1 MREIFYNTIVAA
13 SSMPLTRVCSAAG
26 ADLSICGAE
35 RKINMKKTGKTA
47 AFALTAAMA
56 VTAMPFGAS
65 AEENEKTVVRVNIQA
80 EPDNLDPWLSAA
92 SDTEAIF
99 LNVFEGLVRF
109 DETGALIPG
118 LAEDWEIS
126 DDGLTYTFYLRDD
139 VTFHNGKEFNAE
151 DVVYT
156 YESLSGLG
164 GEEALSSKFTNL
176 TAVEAVDDYTVEMTL
191 AEADG
196 AFLQYTRIAVCP
208 VGYEEQSSAPVGTG
222 PFVFEKYVPGQMV
235 VLEKNEDYYDESR
248 MPMIDEAQIYI
259 MTDDSA
265 VLTALQSGQ
274 LDVGIVYADS
284 ADYLTGD
291 FTVNS
296 SAQNMVQLFALNN
309 SVEPFDDVRVRQ
321 AFEYAIDK
329 DQIING
335 VFAGYA
341 TKLYSNFSPVM
352 SYFYNDE
359 LSDVYTY
366 DVDKAKELMTE
377 AGYEDG
383 FDITITVPS
392 NYQRHVDTAQV
403 IAQQLKAINVNATIE
418 PVEWGQWLEQVYTNA
433 DYQTTIVGLTGK
445 LDPNDILGRYVSDYA
460 KNFMRYNNP
469 DYDELIAK
477 AKTASEEERVEIF
490 KECQKVLT
498 EDAAAVWICD
508 PNAIAVT
515 RSDLKGY
522 TFYPVNFIDLS
533 KLYYEN

>member
-1 MREIFYNTIVAA
+1 
-13 SSMPLTRVCSAAG
+13 
-26 ADLSICGAE
+26 
-35 RKINMKKTGKTA
+35 MKKTGKTA
-47 AFALTAAMA
+47 ALALTMSMA
-56 VTAMPFGAS
+56 VTAMPFGVS
-65 AEENEKTVVRVNIQA
+65 AEETDKTVVRINMES

-92 SDTEAIF
+92 SDTVAVF
-99 LNVFEGLVRF
+99 HNVFEGLVLF

-118 LAEDWEIS
+118 LAESWDIS
-126 DDGLTYTFYLRDD
+126 DDGLTYTFHLRDD
-139 VTFHNGKEFNAE
+139 VTFHNGKAFSAE

-164 GEEALSSKFTNL
+164 GEEALSSKFKNL
-176 TAVEAVDDYTVEMTL
+176 TSVEAVDDYTVTMTL
-191 AEADG
+191 AEADA
-196 AFLQYTRIAVCP
+196 AFLQYTRVAVLP
-208 VGYEEQSSAPVGTG
+208 KGYEDQSSAPVGTG

-248 MPMIDEAQIYI
+248 MPKIDEAQIYI
-259 MTDDSA
+259 MGDDSA

-274 LDVGIVYADS
+274 LDAGIVYADS

-296 SAQNMVQLFALNN
+296 SPQNMVQLFALNN
-309 SVEPFDDVRVRQ
+309 SATPFDDVRVRQ
-321 AFEYAIDK
+321 AFEYAVNK
-329 DQIING
+329 DQIIDG

-341 TKLYSNFSPVM
+341 TELYSNFSPVM

-359 LSDVYTY
+359 LEDVYTY
-366 DVDKAKELMTE
+366 DVDKAKELMAE

-392 NYQRHVDTAQV
+392 NYQKHIDTAQV
-403 IAQQLKAINVNATIE
+403 IAQQLKQINVNATIE

-433 DYQTTIVGLTGK
+433 DYQTTVVGLTGK

-460 KNFMRYNNP
+460 KNFMKYNNP
-469 DYDELIAK
+469 DYDKLIEE
-477 AKTASEEERVEIF
+477 AKTASDEERVELF
-490 KECQKVLT
+490 KECQKMLT
-498 EDAAAVWICD
+498 DDAAAVWICD

-522 TFYPVNFIDLS
+522 TFYPVSFIDLS
-533 KLYYEN
+533 KLYYEE

>member
-1 MREIFYNTIVAA
+1 
-13 SSMPLTRVCSAAG
+13 
-26 ADLSICGAE
+26 
-35 RKINMKKTGKTA
+35 MKKTGKTA
-47 AFALTAAMA
+47 ALALTMSMA
-56 VTAMPFGAS
+56 VTAMPFGVS
-65 AEENEKTVVRVNIQA
+65 AEETDKTVVRINMES

-92 SDTEAIF
+92 SDTEAVF
-99 LNVFEGLVRF
+99 HNVFEGLVLF

-118 LAEDWEIS
+118 LAESWDIS
-126 DDGLTYTFYLRDD
+126 DDGLTYTFHLRDD
-139 VTFHNGKEFNAE
+139 VTFHNGKAFSAE

-164 GEEALSSKFTNL
+164 GEEALSSKFKNL
-176 TAVEAVDDYTVEMTL
+176 TSVEAVDDYTVTMTL
-191 AEADG
+191 AEADA
-196 AFLQYTRIAVCP
+196 AFLQYTRVAVLP
-208 VGYEEQSSAPVGTG
+208 KGYEDQSSAPVGTG

-248 MPMIDEAQIYI
+248 MPKIDEAQIYI
-259 MTDDSA
+259 MGDDSA

-274 LDVGIVYADS
+274 LDAGIVYADS

-296 SAQNMVQLFALNN
+296 SPQNMVQLFALNN

-321 AFEYAIDK
+321 AFEYA
-329 DQIING
+329 
-335 VFAGYA
+335 GYA
-341 TKLYSNFSPVM
+341 TELYSNFSPVM

-359 LSDVYTY
+359 LEDVYTY
-366 DVDKAKELMTE
+366 DVEKAKELLAE

-392 NYQRHVDTAQV
+392 NYQKHVDTAQV
-403 IAQQLKAINVNATIE
+403 IAQQLKQINVNATIE

-433 DYQTTIVGLTGK
+433 DYQTTVVGLTGK

-460 KNFMRYNNP
+460 KNFMKYNNP
-469 DYDELIAK
+469 DYDKLIEE
-477 AKTASEEERVEIF
+477 AKTASDEERVELF
-490 KECQKVLT
+490 KECQKMLT
-498 EDAAAVWICD
+498 DDAAAVWICD

-522 TFYPVNFIDLS
+522 TFYPVSFIDLS
-533 KLYYEN
+533 KLYYEE

>member
-1 MREIFYNTIVAA
+1 
-13 SSMPLTRVCSAAG
+13 
-26 ADLSICGAE
+26 
-35 RKINMKKTGKTA
+35 MKKTGKTA
-47 AFALTAAMA
+47 ALALTMSMA
-56 VTAMPFGAS
+56 VTAMPFGVS
-65 AEENEKTVVRVNIQA
+65 AEETDKTVVRINMES

-92 SDTEAIF
+92 SDTEAVF
-99 LNVFEGLVRF
+99 HNVFEGLVLF

-118 LAEDWEIS
+118 LAESWDIS
-126 DDGLTYTFYLRDD
+126 DDGLTYTFHLRDD
-139 VTFHNGKEFNAE
+139 VTFHNGKAFSAE

-164 GEEALSSKFTNL
+164 GEEALSSKFKNL
-176 TAVEAVDDYTVEMTL
+176 TSVEAVDVDDYTVTMTL
-191 AEADG
+191 AEADA
-196 AFLQYTRIAVCP
+196 AFLQYTRVAVLP
-208 VGYEEQSSAPVGTG
+208 KGYEDQSSAPVGTG

-248 MPMIDEAQIYI
+248 MPKIDEAQIYI
-259 MTDDSA
+259 MGDDSA

-274 LDVGIVYADS
+274 LDAGIVYADS

-296 SAQNMVQLFALNN
+296 SPQNMVQLFALNN
-309 SVEPFDDVRVRQ
+309 SATPFDDVRVRQ
-321 AFEYAIDK
+321 AFEYAVNK
-329 DQIING
+329 DQIIDG

-341 TKLYSNFSPVM
+341 TELYSNFSPVM

-359 LSDVYTY
+359 LEDVYTY
-366 DVDKAKELMTE
+366 DVDKAKELMAE

-392 NYQRHVDTAQV
+392 NYQKHIDTAQV
-403 IAQQLKAINVNATIE
+403 IAQQLKQINVNATIE

-433 DYQTTIVGLTGK
+433 DYQTTVVGLTGK

-460 KNFMRYNNP
+460 KNFMKYNNP
-469 DYDELIAK
+469 DYDKLIEE
-477 AKTASEEERVEIF
+477 AKTASDEERVELF
-490 KECQKVLT
+490 KECQKMLT
-498 EDAAAVWICD
+498 DDAAAVWICD

-522 TFYPVNFIDLS
+522 TFYPVSFIDLS
-533 KLYYEN
+533 KLYYEE

>member
-1 MREIFYNTIVAA
+1 
-13 SSMPLTRVCSAAG
+13 
-26 ADLSICGAE
+26 
-35 RKINMKKTGKTA
+35 MKKTGKTA
-47 AFALTAAMA
+47 ALALTMSMA
-56 VTAMPFGAS
+56 VTAMPFGVS
-65 AEENEKTVVRVNIQA
+65 AEETDKTVVRINMES

-92 SDTEAIF
+92 SDTEAVF
-99 LNVFEGLVRF
+99 HNVFEGLVLF

-118 LAEDWEIS
+118 LAESWDIS
-126 DDGLTYTFYLRDD
+126 DDGLTYTFHLRDD
-139 VTFHNGKEFNAE
+139 VTFHNGKAFSAE

-164 GEEALSSKFTNL
+164 GEEALSSKFKNL
-176 TAVEAVDDYTVEMTL
+176 TSVEAVDDYTVTMTL
-191 AEADG
+191 AEADA
-196 AFLQYTRIAVCP
+196 AFLQYTRVAVLP
-208 VGYEEQSSAPVGTG
+208 KGQSSAPVGTG

-248 MPMIDEAQIYI
+248 MPKIDEAQIYI
-259 MTDDSA
+259 MGDDSA

-274 LDVGIVYADS
+274 LDAGIVYADS

-296 SAQNMVQLFALNN
+296 SPQNMVQLFALNN
-309 SVEPFDDVRVRQ
+309 SATPFDDVRVRQ
-321 AFEYAIDK
+321 AFEYAVNK
-329 DQIING
+329 DQIIDG

-341 TKLYSNFSPVM
+341 TELYSNFSPVM

-359 LSDVYTY
+359 LEDVYTY
-366 DVDKAKELMTE
+366 DVEKAKELLAE

-392 NYQRHVDTAQV
+392 NYQKHVDTAQV
-403 IAQQLKAINVNATIE
+403 IAQQLKQINVNATIE

-433 DYQTTIVGLTGK
+433 DYQTTVVGLTGK

-460 KNFMRYNNP
+460 KNFMKYNNP
-469 DYDELIAK
+469 DYDKLIEE
-477 AKTASEEERVEIF
+477 AKTASDEERVELF
-490 KECQKVLT
+490 KECQKMLT
-498 EDAAAVWICD
+498 DDAAAVWICD

-522 TFYPVNFIDLS
+522 TFYPVSFIDLS
-533 KLYYEN
+533 KLYYEE

>member
-1 MREIFYNTIVAA
+1 
-13 SSMPLTRVCSAAG
+13 
-26 ADLSICGAE
+26 
-35 RKINMKKTGKTA
+35 MKKTGKTA
-47 AFALTAAMA
+47 ALALTMSMA
-56 VTAMPFGAS
+56 VTAMPFGVS
-65 AEENEKTVVRVNIQA
+65 AEETDKTVVRINMES

-92 SDTEAIF
+92 SDTEAVF
-99 LNVFEGLVRF
+99 HNVFEGLVLF

-118 LAEDWEIS
+118 LAESWDIS
-126 DDGLTYTFYLRDD
+126 DDGLTYTFHLRDD
-139 VTFHNGKEFNAE
+139 VTFHNGKAFSAE

-164 GEEALSSKFTNL
+164 GEEALSSKFKNL
-176 TAVEAVDDYTVEMTL
+176 TSVEAVDDYTVTMTL
-191 AEADG
+191 AEADA
-196 AFLQYTRIAVCP
+196 AFLQYTRVAVLP
-208 VGYEEQSSAPVGTG
+208 KGYEDQSSAPVGTG

-248 MPMIDEAQIYI
+248 MPKIDEAQIYI
-259 MTDDSA
+259 MGDDSA

-274 LDVGIVYADS
+274 LDAVYADS

-296 SAQNMVQLFALNN
+296 SPQNMVQLFALNN
-309 SVEPFDDVRVRQ
+309 SATPFDDVRVRQ
-321 AFEYAIDK
+321 AFEYAVNK
-329 DQIING
+329 DQIIDG

-341 TKLYSNFSPVM
+341 TELYSNFSPVM

-359 LSDVYTY
+359 LEDVYTY
-366 DVDKAKELMTE
+366 DVDKAKELMAE

-392 NYQRHVDTAQV
+392 NYQKHIDTAQV
-403 IAQQLKAINVNATIE
+403 IAQQLKQINVNATIE

-433 DYQTTIVGLTGK
+433 DYQTTVVGLTGK

-460 KNFMRYNNP
+460 KNFMKYNNP
-469 DYDELIAK
+469 DYDKLIEE
-477 AKTASEEERVEIF
+477 AKTASDEERVELF
-490 KECQKVLT
+490 KECQKMLT
-498 EDAAAVWICD
+498 DDAAAVWICD

-522 TFYPVNFIDLS
+522 TFYPVSFIDLS
-533 KLYYEN
+533 KLYYEE

>member
-1 MREIFYNTIVAA
+1 
-13 SSMPLTRVCSAAG
+13 
-26 ADLSICGAE
+26 
-35 RKINMKKTGKTA
+35 MKKTGKTA
-47 AFALTAAMA
+47 ALALTMSMA
-56 VTAMPFGAS
+56 VTAMPFGVS
-65 AEENEKTVVRVNIQA
+65 AEETDKTVVRINMES

-92 SDTEAIF
+92 SDTEAVF
-99 LNVFEGLVRF
+99 HNVFEGLVLF

-118 LAEDWEIS
+118 LAESWDIS
-126 DDGLTYTFYLRDD
+126 DDGLTYTFHLRDD
-139 VTFHNGKEFNAE
+139 VTFHNGKAFSAE

-164 GEEALSSKFTNL
+164 GEEALSSKFKNL
-176 TAVEAVDDYTVEMTL
+176 TSVEAVDDYTVTMTL
-191 AEADG
+191 AEADA
-196 AFLQYTRIAVCP
+196 AFLQYTRVAVLP
-208 VGYEEQSSAPVGTG
+208 KGYEDQSSAPVGTG

-248 MPMIDEAQIYI
+248 MPKIDEAQIYI
-259 MTDDSA
+259 MGDDSA

-274 LDVGIVYADS
+274 LDAGIVYADS

-296 SAQNMVQLFALNN
+296 SPQNMVQLFALNN
-309 SVEPFDDVRVRQ
+309 SATPFDDVRVRQ
-321 AFEYAIDK
+321 AFEYAVNK
-329 DQIING
+329 EQIIDG

-341 TKLYSNFSPVM
+341 TELYSNFSPVM

-359 LSDVYTY
+359 LEDVYTY
-366 DVDKAKELMTE
+366 DKAKELMAE

-392 NYQRHVDTAQV
+392 NYQKHIDTAQV
-403 IAQQLKAINVNATIE
+403 IAQQLKQINVNATIE

-433 DYQTTIVGLTGK
+433 DYQTTVVGLTGK

-460 KNFMRYNNP
+460 KNFMKYNNP
-469 DYDELIAK
+469 DYDKLIEE
-477 AKTASEEERVEIF
+477 AKTASDEERVELF
-490 KECQKVLT
+490 KECQKMLT
-498 EDAAAVWICD
+498 DDAAAVWICD

-522 TFYPVNFIDLS
+522 TFYPVSFIDLS
-533 KLYYEN
+533 KLYYEE

>member
-1 MREIFYNTIVAA
+1 
-13 SSMPLTRVCSAAG
+13 
-26 ADLSICGAE
+26 
-35 RKINMKKTGKTA
+35 MKKTGKTA
-47 AFALTAAMA
+47 ALALTMSMA
-56 VTAMPFGAS
+56 VTAMPFGVS
-65 AEENEKTVVRVNIQA
+65 AEETDKTVVRINMES

-92 SDTEAIF
+92 SDTEAVF
-99 LNVFEGLVRF
+99 HNVFEGLVLF

-118 LAEDWEIS
+118 LAESWDIS
-126 DDGLTYTFYLRDD
+126 DDGLTYTFHLRDD
-139 VTFHNGKEFNAE
+139 VTFHNGKAFSAE

-164 GEEALSSKFTNL
+164 GEEALSSKFKNL
-176 TAVEAVDDYTVEMTL
+176 TSVEAVDDYTVTMTL
-191 AEADG
+191 AEADA
-196 AFLQYTRIAVCP
+196 AFLQYTRVAVLP
-208 VGYEEQSSAPVGTG
+208 KGYEDQSSAPVGTG

-248 MPMIDEAQIYI
+248 MPKIDDLGGDVAGGGEAVGPLNEGAG
-259 MTDDSA
+259 DDSA

-274 LDVGIVYADS
+274 LDAGIVYADS

-296 SAQNMVQLFALNN
+296 SPQNMVQLFALNN

-321 AFEYAIDK
+321 AFEYAVNK
-329 DQIING
+329 DQIIDG

-341 TKLYSNFSPVM
+341 TELYSNFSPVM

-359 LSDVYTY
+359 LEDVYTY
-366 DVDKAKELMTE
+366 DVEKAKELLAE
-377 AGYEDG
+377 AGYENG

-392 NYQRHVDTAQV
+392 NYQKHVDTAQV
-403 IAQQLKAINVNATIE
+403 IAQQLKQINVNATIE

-433 DYQTTIVGLTGK
+433 DYQTTVVGLTGK

-460 KNFMRYNNP
+460 KNFMKYNNP
-469 DYDELIAK
+469 DYDKLIEE
-477 AKTASEEERVEIF
+477 AKTASDEERVELF
-490 KECQKVLT
+490 KECQKMLT
-498 EDAAAVWICD
+498 DDAAAVWICD

-522 TFYPVNFIDLS
+522 TFYPVSFIDLS
-533 KLYYEN
+533 KLYYEE

>member
-1 MREIFYNTIVAA
+1 
-13 SSMPLTRVCSAAG
+13 
-26 ADLSICGAE
+26 
-35 RKINMKKTGKTA
+35 MKKTGKTA
-47 AFALTAAMA
+47 ALALTMSMA
-56 VTAMPFGAS
+56 VTAMPFGVS
-65 AEENEKTVVRVNIQA
+65 AEETDKTVVRINMES

-92 SDTEAIF
+92 SDTEAVF
-99 LNVFEGLVRF
+99 HNVFEGLVLF

-118 LAEDWEIS
+118 LAESWDIS
-126 DDGLTYTFYLRDD
+126 DDGLTYTFHLRDD
-139 VTFHNGKEFNAE
+139 VIFHNGKAFSAE

-164 GEEALSSKFTNL
+164 GGGLSSKFKNL
-176 TAVEAVDDYTVEMTL
+176 TSVEAVDDYTVTMTL
-191 AEADG
+191 AEADA
-196 AFLQYTRIAVCP
+196 AFLQYTRVAVLP
-208 VGYEEQSSAPVGTG
+208 KGYEDQSSAPVGTG

-248 MPMIDEAQIYI
+248 MPKIDEAQIYI
-259 MTDDSA
+259 MGDDSA

-274 LDVGIVYADS
+274 LDAGIVYADS

-296 SAQNMVQLFALNN
+296 SPQNMVQLFALNN
-309 SVEPFDDVRVRQ
+309 SATPFDDVRVRQ
-321 AFEYAIDK
+321 AFEYAVNK
-329 DQIING
+329 DQIIDG

-341 TKLYSNFSPVM
+341 TELYSNFSPVM

-359 LSDVYTY
+359 LEDVYTY
-366 DVDKAKELMTE
+366 DVDKAKELMAE

-392 NYQRHVDTAQV
+392 NYQKHIDTAQV
-403 IAQQLKAINVNATIE
+403 IAQQLKQINVNATIE

-433 DYQTTIVGLTGK
+433 DYQTTVVGLTGK

-460 KNFMRYNNP
+460 KNFMKYNNP
-469 DYDELIAK
+469 DYDKLIEE
-477 AKTASEEERVEIF
+477 AKTASDEERVELF
-490 KECQKVLT
+490 KECQKMLT
-498 EDAAAVWICD
+498 DDAAAVWICD

-522 TFYPVNFIDLS
+522 TFYPVSFIDLS
-533 KLYYEN
+533 KLYYEE

>member
-1 MREIFYNTIVAA
+1 
-13 SSMPLTRVCSAAG
+13 
-26 ADLSICGAE
+26 
-35 RKINMKKTGKTA
+35 MKKTGKTA
-47 AFALTAAMA
+47 ALALTMSMA
-56 VTAMPFGAS
+56 VTAMPFGVS
-65 AEENEKTVVRVNIQA
+65 AEETDKTVVRINMES

-92 SDTEAIF
+92 SDTEAVF
-99 LNVFEGLVRF
+99 HNVFEGLVLF

-118 LAEDWEIS
+118 LAESWDIS
-126 DDGLTYTFYLRDD
+126 DDGLTYTFHLRDD
-139 VTFHNGKEFNAE
+139 VTFHNGKAFSAE

-164 GEEALSSKFTNL
+164 GEEALSSKFKNL
-176 TAVEAVDDYTVEMTL
+176 TSVEAVDDYTVTMTL
-191 AEADG
+191 AEADA
-196 AFLQYTRIAVCP
+196 AFLQYTRVAVLP
-208 VGYEEQSSAPVGTG
+208 KGYEDQSSAPVGTG

-248 MPMIDEAQIYI
+248 MPKIDEAQIYI
-259 MTDDSA
+259 MGD

-274 LDVGIVYADS
+274 LDAGIVYADS

-296 SAQNMVQLFALNN
+296 SPQNMVQLFALNN
-309 SVEPFDDVRVRQ
+309 SATPFDDVRVRQ
-321 AFEYAIDK
+321 AFEYAVNK
-329 DQIING
+329 DQIIDG

-341 TKLYSNFSPVM
+341 TELYSNFSPVM

-359 LSDVYTY
+359 LEDVYTY
-366 DVDKAKELMTE
+366 DVDKAKELMAE

-392 NYQRHVDTAQV
+392 NYQKHIDTAQV
-403 IAQQLKAINVNATIE
+403 IAQQLKQINVNATIE

-433 DYQTTIVGLTGK
+433 DYQTTVVGLTGK

-460 KNFMRYNNP
+460 KNFMKYNNP
-469 DYDELIAK
+469 DYDKLIEE
-477 AKTASEEERVEIF
+477 AKTASDEERVELF
-490 KECQKVLT
+490 KECQKMLT
-498 EDAAAVWICD
+498 DDAAAVWICD

-522 TFYPVNFIDLS
+522 TFYPVSFIDLS
-533 KLYYEN
+533 KLYYEE